1 MSKQNKI
8 ARLTSSSPDS
18 YARGRTARTRKTTPD
33 DPLIANKGAVDLE
46 KRTEVSRP
54 TGKSSTRGGK
64 NRGDRRDMSP
74 TYTGNARH
82 SSRGNNPRPDVKT
95 RKR

>member
-8 ARLTSSSPDS
+8 ARLQTPPTAQ
-18 YARGRTARTRKTTPD
+18 ARGRTAKT
-33 DPLIANKGAVDLE
+33 IAYDLEITQKGALDLE
-46 KRTEVSRP
+46 KRTETSRP
-54 TGKSSTRGGK
+54 TGKSSRRGGK

-74 TYTGNARH
+74 TYTGNAKH
-82 SSRGNNPRPDVKT
+82 AARGNTPRADVKT